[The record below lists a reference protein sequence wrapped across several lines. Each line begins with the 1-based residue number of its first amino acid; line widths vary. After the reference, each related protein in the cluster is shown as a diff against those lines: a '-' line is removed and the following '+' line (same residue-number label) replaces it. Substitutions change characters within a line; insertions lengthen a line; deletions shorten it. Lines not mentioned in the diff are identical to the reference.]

1 MEHCSVPENRVGAA
15 KQGLG
20 QVAWNRTSQGAG
32 KRLITRLY
40 GKEQARTTPGGM
52 LTPYCTNPK
61 SLSGLWGAVNGQTPD
76 RSQPTGRGQASGY
89 VEQPQ

>member
-1 MEHCSVPENRVGAA
+1 MEHYSVPENRVGAA
-15 KQGLG
+15 KQGLS

-52 LTPYCTNPK
+52 LTPYCTNPQIPVRVVGCRQMANPRPIAAHGAR
-61 SLSGLWGAVNGQTPD
+61 SGFRIW
-76 RSQPTGRGQASGY
+76 
-89 VEQPQ
+89 